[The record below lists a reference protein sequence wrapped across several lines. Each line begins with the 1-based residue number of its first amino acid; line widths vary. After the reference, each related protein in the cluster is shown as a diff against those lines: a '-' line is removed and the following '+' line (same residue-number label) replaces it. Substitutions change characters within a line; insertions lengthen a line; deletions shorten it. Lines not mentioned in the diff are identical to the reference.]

1 MPVRVVTDSTA
12 DLPSELVHELG
23 IIVVP
28 LNVHFGTETY
38 QDRITISEDDFYR
51 RLLTGQVFPTTSQPS
66 AGAFA
71 EVYQSACGGAP
82 GCSGI
87 VSVHVSAVLSGTM
100 NSALLGRDMAGVSC
114 PMVAVDTQSVSM
126 GEGLTV
132 LAAARAAQA
141 GASFDE
147 VVAVA
152 QKALARVQTRFTLDT
167 LEYLHKGG
175 RLGRAQFFLGSLLN
189 LKPILKVEGEIH
201 PVERVRTRAKAQERL
216 FEFVQG
222 IGQPE
227 EGAVLYSTDRA
238 EAQAF
243 AQRVASHFPEG
254 RLHLARL
261 GPVLGTYAG
270 PGLLGIALLVAEA
283 E

>member
-1 MPVRVVTDSTA
+1 MPVRIVTDSTA
-12 DLPSELVHELG
+12 DLSPELVHELG

-38 QDRITISEDDFYR
+38 QDRVTISEDDFYR
-51 RLLTGQVFPTTSQPS
+51 RLLAGQVFPTTSQPS

-71 EVYQSACGGAP
+71 EAYQQAAAP

-87 VSVHVSAVLSGTM
+87 VSIHLSAALSGTM

-114 PMVAVDTQSVSM
+114 PIVVVDTQSVSM

-141 GASFDE
+141 GASLDE
-147 VVAVA
+147 VAAVA
-152 QKALARVQTRFTLDT
+152 QKTLARVQTRFTLDT

-189 LKPILKVEGEIH
+189 LKPILKVEGEVH

-216 FEFVQG
+216 FDFVQG
-222 IGQPE
+222 MGQLE
-227 EGAVLYSTDRA
+227 EGAVLYSTNRD

-243 AQRVASHFPEG
+243 AQRVASRFPEG
-254 RLHLARL
+254 RLHVSRL

-270 PGLLGIALLVAEA
+270 PGFLGMALLVAEA